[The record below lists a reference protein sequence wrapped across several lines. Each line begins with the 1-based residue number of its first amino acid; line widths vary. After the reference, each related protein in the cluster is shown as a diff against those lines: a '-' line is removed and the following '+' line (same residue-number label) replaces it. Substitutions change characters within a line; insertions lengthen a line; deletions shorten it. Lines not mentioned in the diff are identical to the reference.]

1 MTVLGMVLRAAGG
14 MAALFLAAVPF
25 HAAPARANVI
35 FDFSGV
41 CDDGCSGT
49 ASGVL
54 TLADSYR
61 FGTRITS
68 ADFISMQYSSSSGG
82 FDLTSANS
90 PMIGGGLNADG
101 SFNSTGLLNITAF
114 PAFFEA
120 IPGAFL
126 TNLGDFGATF
136 TFTLV
141 SAAAPEPSTW
151 AMILLGFAG
160 LGYAGYRKAKRT
172 RIATA

>member
-1 MTVLGMVLRAAGG
+1 MVLRAAGG
-14 MAALFLAAVPF
+14 MAALFLAAVLF
-25 HAAPARANVI
+25 HATPARANVV
-35 FDFSGV
+35 FDFNGI
-41 CDDGCSGT
+41 CGDGCSGT

-61 FGTRITS
+61 FGSRITS

-101 SFNSTGLLNITAF
+101 SFNAEGLLNVTAF
-114 PAFFEA
+114 PTFFEA
-120 IPGAFL
+120 LPGAFL
-126 TNLGDFGATF
+126 TNLGDFGTTF

-160 LGYAGYRKAKRT
+160 LGYAGYRKVKRT
-172 RIATA
+172 RVATG